1 MDYANNAA
9 WLIMPLMA
17 IAILISIW
25 RAERGHTLFIRRVPG
40 VDAIG
45 EIVGRAVEL
54 GRPILFSVGLGGID
68 ITTLQA
74 ITVIGHVAKLAA
86 QFRTRVIV
94 PVVDAMAIPVIEEV
108 EREAYASQNAAE
120 AFDPDDI
127 RFLSGEQFA
136 YAAGVVGIMHREHV
150 GANFF
155 FGNFAAE
162 SLVMAEN
169 GQVVGAA
176 QIAATPDSNQIPFFL
191 ATCDYT
197 IIGEEYY
204 ATTALLSEDPVLR
217 GSLVGQ
223 DFGKLLLLVLIVL
236 GVAQMAAWGP
246 ENPLSQF
253 MTSSD
258 NFVEQLNAALL
269 HVFGRGGA

>member
-1 MDYANNAA
+1 MEYANNGAYLLLPLFGA
-9 WLIMPLMA
+9 LILFW
-17 IAILISIW
+17 IR
-25 RAERGHTLFIRRVPG
+25 RASQGRELFIRRVPG
-40 VDAIG
+40 VDAI
-45 EIVGRAVEL
+45 EEVVGRAVEL
-54 GRPILFSVGLGGID
+54 GRPVLFSIGLGGID

-74 ITVIGHVAKLAA
+74 ITVIGHVSGIAAK
-86 QFRTRVIV
+86 FRSRVIV
-94 PVVDAMAIPVIEEV
+94 PTVDPMAIPVIEEV
-108 EREAYASQNAAE
+108 QREAYARERAEE
-120 AFDPDDI
+120 AFDPEDI

-136 YAAGVVGIMHREHV
+136 YAAGVVGIMHREQV

-155 FGNFAAE
+155 FGSFAAE

-204 ATTALLSEDPVLR
+204 ATTALLSDDPVLK

-223 DFGKLLLLVLIVL
+223 DYVKLVMVALILLGVLIGL
-236 GVAQMAAWGP
+236 GGPHTTDLMAKV
-246 ENPLSQF
+246 
-253 MTSSD
+253 TSLFNDPVSWFD
-258 NFVEQLNAALL
+258 TLL
-269 HVFGRGGA
+269 APKGGG

>member
-1 MDYANNAA
+1 MEFANHGAY
-9 WLIMPLMA
+9 LFMPLFA
-17 IAILISIW
+17 GLILFWIF
-25 RAERGHTLFIRRVPG
+25 RANKGAELFIRRVPG
-40 VDAIG
+40 VDAID
-45 EIVGRAVEL
+45 EVVGRAVEL
-54 GRPILFSVGLGGID
+54 GRPVLFSIGLGGID

-74 ITVIGHVAKLAA
+74 ITVIGHVANIAA
-86 QFRTRVIV
+86 KFRSRVIV
-94 PVVDAMAIPVIEEV
+94 PTVDAMAIPVIEEV
-108 EREAYASQNAAE
+108 QREAYAQQGAEE

-136 YAAGVVGIMHREHV
+136 YAAGVVGIMHREQV

-169 GQVVGAA
+169 GQAVGAA

-204 ATTALLSEDPVLR
+204 ATTALLSSDPVLK
-217 GSLVGQ
+217 GSLIGQ
-223 DFGKLLLLVLIVL
+223 DYVKLILVLLV
-236 GVAQMAAWGP
+236 
-246 ENPLSQF
+246 
-253 MTSSD
+253 
-258 NFVEQLNAALL
+258 
-269 HVFGRGGA
+269 VFGIALQSLVATHHVDTNFLTGWFGQ